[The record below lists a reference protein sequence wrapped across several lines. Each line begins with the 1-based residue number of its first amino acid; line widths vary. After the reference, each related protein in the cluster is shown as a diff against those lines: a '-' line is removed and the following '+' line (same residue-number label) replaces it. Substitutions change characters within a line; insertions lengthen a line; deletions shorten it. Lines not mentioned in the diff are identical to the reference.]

1 METIQSKNMETL
13 VEMIFSKPPNPPCTY
28 TLMLPEN
35 VNVNQVIMFQLLM
48 NFLIAGA
55 KKLYGNDITPQ
66 QISDKQFQELK
77 YYIESV
83 GYMIKY
89 NYNEPTNSL
98 ISSAQNESTNKVI
111 NIWFEKYFEQ
121 IDCHGRKV
129 FL

>member
-35 VNVNQVIMFQLLM
+35 SNVNQVIMFQLLM
-48 NFLIAGA
+48 NFLISGA
-55 KKLYGNDITPQ
+55 KKLYGNDVTPEK
-66 QISDKQFQELK
+66 ISDKQFQELK
-77 YYIESV
+77 YYIESI

-98 ISSAQNESTNKVI
+98 ISSTQNNNKVI